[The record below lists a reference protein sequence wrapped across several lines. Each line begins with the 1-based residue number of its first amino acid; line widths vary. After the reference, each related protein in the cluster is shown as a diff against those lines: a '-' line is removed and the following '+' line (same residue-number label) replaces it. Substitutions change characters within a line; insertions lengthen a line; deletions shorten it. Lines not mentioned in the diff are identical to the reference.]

1 MRLSP
6 YDWRRQADPIPA
18 PTRVNLGPLTTVFV
32 PPPHCSRAALAGSQA
47 VLGQSCNPVDEKTA
61 SAADDTGCW
70 PRATAYPVD
79 TKSKLAGLGFYSP
92 GLTCPQ
98 GHYSACTAI
107 STAKGQTAAAPQ
119 VTGKFQF
126 PLVAGETAVGCCP
139 TGYTCGANGGFQ
151 TCHQVATQTSFDAMT
166 CSGLSGSNLDAFQ
179 VPATMEG
186 ETMATMDLFAPMIQ
200 INHMATDLPE
210 TSSEASAT
218 SAATSGRTG
227 TADASRSRTKSGV
240 TAEVT
245 ASATATATATVTD
258 VDEVV
263 KVKDFETGVVST
275 STEATETKTSTSASA
290 SNTDDV
296 VKVENVNEDESTR
309 TSSGEESTSK
319 PSRTASASEKSDEAT
334 ITQAAPIPTINWN
347 TPDPTLAIGGPAGQA
362 GPDGIVFDTRL
373 PPSVSA
379 LFPSATIG
387 AAAADTTASPVPDS
401 TPSNFSTGAKVGVAC
416 APLAG
421 AALILMGIFY
431 YKRRRQGAGSYI
443 DGDAKS
449 ISSDSTGAS
458 TYQSTYFGGNAS
470 AAHNNQ
476 IGLNNTTTYPAPVHN
491 SPYNEDHGEHEMA
504 MNGPGPAVVAPTGY
518 GTTEN
523 KMTPADFY
531 ANPWTE
537 KDEYETRPFE
547 TAASRFKHAHSLS
560 DDASSIESPIDGS
573 SPFRLKR
580 KSTLRGRDK
589 LEKRIT
595 GQANERHV
603 SMEGSIVT
611 PLDRESAEHARSS
624 QESVEW
630 DEKGTLQRSTSF
642 SRPRPRPKTAAS
654 SLYPDERDSIISWD
668 AALAPDM
675 PDKPLPSIPEKGGLD
690 RSKSFSRPRPKRDES
705 EDTLVE
711 VEGEGRATTPVPKG
725 VVAPPVTA
733 EGVSF

>member
-6 YDWRRQADPIPA
+6 YDWRRQAEPIPA

-32 PPPHCSRAALAGSQA
+32 PPPYCSRAALAGSQA
-47 VLGQSCNPVDEKTA
+47 VLGQSCNPVNEKSAT
-61 SAADDTGCW
+61 AADDTGCW
-70 PRATAYPVD
+70 PRATAYPVNA
-79 TKSKLAGLGFYSP
+79 KSKLAGLGFYSP

-98 GHYSACTAI
+98 GHYSACTAV
-107 STAKGQTAAAPQ
+107 STSKGQTAAAPQ

-139 TGYTCGANGGFQ
+139 TGYTCGASGGFQ

-166 CSGLSGSNLDAFQ
+166 CSGVSGSNLDDFQ
-179 VPATMEG
+179 VPVTMDG
-186 ETMATMDLFAPMIQ
+186 ETIATMDLYAPMIQ

-218 SAATSGRTG
+218 LAATTESTD
-227 TADASRSRTKSGV
+227 TAEASRSKTKSGV
-240 TAEVT
+240 TAKVT
-245 ASATATATATVTD
+245 ASATATATATD
-258 VDEVV
+258 DIV
-263 KVKDFETGVVST
+263 KVKDFEPGETST
-275 STEATETKTSTSASA
+275 SAKATKTKTSASA
-290 SNTDDV
+290 SASETDDV
-296 VKVENVNEDESTR
+296 VKVKDVNEDEP
-309 TSSGEESTSK
+309 TSSGEESSSKAAKTTSA
-319 PSRTASASEKSDEAT
+319 PEKSDDAT
-334 ITQAAPIPTINWN
+334 TTHAAPNPTINWD
-347 TPDPTLAIGGPAGQA
+347 TPDPTLAIAGQA
-362 GPDGIVFDTRL
+362 TPNGLVFDTRL
-373 PPSVSA
+373 PPSIST
-379 LFPSATIG
+379 LFPSATVG
-387 AAAADTTASPVPDS
+387 AAAADTTASAVPGS
-401 TPSNFSTGAKVGVAC
+401 TPTNFSTGAKIGVAC

-431 YKRRRQGAGSYI
+431 YKRRRQNAAYKE
-443 DGDAKS
+443 GDAKS

-470 AAHNNQ
+470 TAQTNRSGFDDMNA
-476 IGLNNTTTYPAPVHN
+476 YPAPAHT

-504 MNGPGPAVVAPTGY
+504 MNGPGPAVIAPVGY
-518 GTTEN
+518 GKTEN

-573 SPFRLKR
+573 SPFLLKR
-580 KSTLRGRDK
+580 KSTLKGRDK

-611 PLDRESAEHARSS
+611 PADRESAEHARSS

-630 DEKGTLQRSTSF
+630 DDKGALQRSTSF

-654 SLYPDERDSIISWD
+654 SLYPDDRDSIMSWD
-668 AALAPDM
+668 AAMAPDM

-705 EDTLVE
+705 ADTLVE

-733 EGVSF
+733 DGVSF

>member
-6 YDWRRQADPIPA
+6 YDWRRQAEPIPQ

-32 PPPHCSRAALAGSQA
+32 PPPYCSRAALAGSQA
-47 VLGQSCNPVDEKTA
+47 VLGQSCNPINDKTA

-70 PRATAYPVD
+70 PRATAYPSAA
-79 TKSKLAGLGFYSP
+79 KPKLAGLGFYSP

-98 GHYSACTAI
+98 GHYSACTAM
-107 STAKGQTAAAPQ
+107 STSKGQTAAAPQ
-119 VTGKFQF
+119 VTGNFQF

-139 TGYTCGANGGFQ
+139 TGYTCGADGGFQ

-166 CSGLSGSNLDAFQ
+166 CSGLSGSNLDGFR
-179 VPATMEG
+179 VPMTLDG
-186 ETMATMDLFAPMIQ
+186 ETVATMDLYAPMIQ
-200 INHMATDLPE
+200 INHMATDLPK
-210 TSSEASAT
+210 TTSEASAT
-218 SAATSGRTG
+218 SEATVASTEAAE
-227 TADASRSRTKSGV
+227 ASRSRTKSGV
-240 TAEVT
+240 TAT
-245 ASATATATATVTD
+245 ATASFTVSATATATDEVVKVDNVDTDETGTSTKATQTRTSASASASET
-258 VDEVV
+258 DEVV
-263 KVKDFETGVVST
+263 KVKNVNSEGPTHT
-275 STEATETKTSTSASA
+275 STDEESAS
-290 SNTDDV
+290 
-296 VKVENVNEDESTR
+296 K
-309 TSSGEESTSK
+309 
-319 PSRTASASEKSDEAT
+319 TASAAT
-334 ITQAAPIPTINWN
+334 GGTTVTDASVSSPIPTIDWSS
-347 TPDPTLAIGGPAGQA
+347 PDPTLAVGAPAGQA
-362 GPDGIVFDTRL
+362 ASEGIVFDTRL
-373 PPSVSA
+373 PPSMAST
-379 LFPSATIG
+379 LLPSPTIS
-387 AAAADTTASPVPDS
+387 AAAADATASSSPES
-401 TPSNFSTGAKVGVAC
+401 TSTSFSTGAKVGVAC

-421 AALILMGIFY
+421 AALILLGIFY
-431 YKRRRQGAGSYI
+431 YKRRRQTVGNYKE
-443 DGDAKS
+443 GDAKS
-449 ISSDSTGAS
+449 ISSDSSGPS
-458 TYQSTYFGGNAS
+458 TYQSTYFGGNTSTAQVDQVDI
-470 AAHNNQ
+470 NNM
-476 IGLNNTTTYPAPVHN
+476 NTYPAPVHN

-504 MNGPGPAVVAPTGY
+504 MNGPGPAVIAPAGY
-518 GTTEN
+518 GQPAN

-547 TAASRFKHAHSLS
+547 TAASRFKYAHSLS
-560 DDASSIESPIDGS
+560 NDAESIESPIDGS

-580 KSTLRGRDK
+580 KSTLKGRDK

-611 PLDRESAEHARSS
+611 ANPDRNSAEHSRSS
-624 QESVEW
+624 QESVDW

-654 SLYPDERDSIISWD
+654 SVYPDDRDSIMSWD
-668 AALAPDM
+668 AAMAPDM

-705 EDTLVE
+705 ADTLVE